1 MVITRQSTGNLPV
14 AKRKYLPD
22 DFSGED
28 DRSEEEAEM
37 YPEKHTRKT
46 RCTTSKW
53 SRERS
58 NDNSKTLNEEPT
70 TENDSVDAPDNNSK
84 TVKPG
89 RMNSLITG
97 PLSKG
102 VLAPVDVASVSSKK
116 KIRVRKSDLGKLS
129 RMMELSVE
137 VFCEIASYLMPL
149 DLLRLSR
156 TSRTLRGFFLSRS
169 SRAIWTA
176 SIMAIG
182 MPPCPS
188 DMSEPQYANLY
199 LEKECHAC
207 GYARVEMR
215 MDFSRIR
222 LCKGCIDVNF
232 VQGKEIV
239 KENFN
244 PKVGQMYEIFTLLP
258 CKTMRRIDTW
268 TRLTVTPGIE
278 DHYFLRYDFLEV
290 VKAYLETEPDSDERK
305 AFVEKR
311 HQLIR
316 EMGRNFKKIEE
327 WQWKRSFDRQES
339 EFQSCSRRQAQIR
352 EKLCSLGYSHDDID
366 SLSLAG
372 GGIGDDW
379 CRIVDQPRELTD
391 RIWKSIRPKLEELFR
406 KKKQFDFDRGITD
419 SELTWTT

>member
-1 MVITRQSTGNLPV
+1 MAITRQSTGNLPV

-22 DFSGED
+22 GFSGED
-28 DRSEEEAEM
+28 DHSEEEAGM
-37 YPEKHTRKT
+37 SPGKHTRKT
-46 RCTTSKW
+46 RCTTSNW
-53 SRERS
+53 SGERS
-58 NDNSKTLNEEPT
+58 NDTSKTPNEEPT
-70 TENDSVDAPDNNSK
+70 AENDSADPPDNNSK
-84 TVKPG
+84 TVKPS

-102 VLAPVDVASVSSKK
+102 VLAPADMASVSSKK

-137 VFCEIASYLMPL
+137 VFCEIASNLTPL

-176 SIMAIG
+176 SITAIG

-199 LEKECHAC
+199 FEKECHAC
-207 GYARVEMR
+207 GYARVETR
-215 MDFSRIR
+215 MDFLRIR
-222 LCKGCIDVNF
+222 LCKGCSDVNF

-239 KENFN
+239 KENFD
-244 PKVGQMYEIFTLLP
+244 PKVGQMYEIYTLLP
-258 CKTMRRIDTW
+258 WKTMRRVHTW
-268 TRLTVTPGIE
+268 TPLTITPGIE
-278 DHYFLRYDFLEV
+278 NRYFLRYDFLEV
-290 VKAYLETEPDSDERK
+290 VKAYLETMPNSDERK
-305 AFVEKR
+305 TFVEIR

-316 EMGRNFKKIEE
+316 EMGRNFKKIKD
-327 WQWKRSFDRQES
+327 WQWKRSSDRQES
-339 EFQSCSRRQAQIR
+339 EYQSCSRRQAQIR
-352 EKLCSLGYSHDDID
+352 EKLCSLGYSNDDID

-372 GGIGDDW
+372 GGIGDEW
-379 CRIVDQPRELTD
+379 CRIVYQPRELTD

-406 KKKQFDFDRGITD
+406 KKKQFELDHEIVN